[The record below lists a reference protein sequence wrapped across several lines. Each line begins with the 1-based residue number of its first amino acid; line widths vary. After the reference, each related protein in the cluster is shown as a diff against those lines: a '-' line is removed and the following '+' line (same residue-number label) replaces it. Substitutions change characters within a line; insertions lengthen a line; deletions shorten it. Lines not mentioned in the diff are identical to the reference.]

1 MLRVG
6 IKLRLDFNQLPLKKQ
21 KRSFHV
27 LLINKNTSYCHVRRR
42 ESVLEF
48 WKNVVK
54 NINRKGMFDDVGE
67 VVQ

>member
-27 LLINKNTSYCHVRRR
+27 LLIYKNTSYCHVRRR
-42 ESVLEF
+42 ICTKILGKRCKEH
-48 WKNVVK
+48 
-54 NINRKGMFDDVGE
+54 
-67 VVQ
+67 Q